1 MSYFARKFAILIFAA
16 LVAVPMRS
24 MSQGSSAAREFF
36 GGLRNCAASL
46 GGWKCLE
53 LDLTSE
59 LVEEKDS
66 TKLYEYSWDFGDRQ
80 RVQGTTI
87 EHCYED
93 FGTYQVTMDLLDME
107 SNTVIRNELSAT
119 VHLYPEIYPSINI
132 HIENQAPSFI
142 GFSSAYN
149 EADQFVPD
157 RVYWKIDGV
166 FYEGNS
172 IVHPFPVA
180 GVYLVEMAVE
190 KDMGFL
196 GTVTACA
203 TREVTIKDSDVWTK
217 AMRDAIDLFRS
228 QSQTGPF
235 ATDEV
240 FCRITDRS
248 SPENTSTVVG
258 LDALMTRVQLE
269 EGKVY
274 DLLLFSGNLLTDQR
288 QFRTHGLSGN
298 NLYIALKDT
307 VMSFF
312 DRPLRELKALK
323 SGEGSALIADTL
335 ELMKTV
341 STLRQHPYLK
351 VAIGSYLHTGSRIS
365 KGLAASLSQSAAVKK
380 TLVRMGIPEDRIA
393 IASPEYNP
401 ALINTCSALP
411 DCGSEDKE
419 LNGKIE
425 FKITGCL

>member
-1 MSYFARKFAILIFAA
+1 MSYFARKFAILMFAA
-16 LVAVPMRS
+16 LVAVPIRS
-24 MSQGSSAAREFF
+24 MSQESSAAREFF
-36 GGLRNCAASL
+36 DGLRDCAASL

-80 RVQGTTI
+80 RVQGTRI
-87 EHCYED
+87 EHCYEE

-119 VHLYPEIYPSINI
+119 VHLYPEVYPSIDI
-132 HIENQAPSFI
+132 HPDNQAPSFF

-149 EADQFVPD
+149 EVDKFVPD
-157 RVYWKIDGV
+157 RVYWRIDGA

-217 AMRDAIDLFRS
+217 SMRDAIELSRTR
-228 QSQTGPF
+228 SQTGPF
-235 ATDEV
+235 ATDEI

-248 SPENTSTVVG
+248 SPENISTIVG

-274 DLLLFSGNLLTDQR
+274 DVLLFSGNLLTDQIR
-288 QFRTHGLSGN
+288 FSTHGLSGN

-307 VMSFF
+307 VMSYFN
-312 DRPLRELKALK
+312 RPLTELKALRN
-323 SGEGSALIADTL
+323 GEGSTLIADTL

-351 VAIGSYLHTGSRIS
+351 VAIGSYMHTGSRIS
-365 KGLAASLSQSAAVKK
+365 KGLAASLSRSAAVKK
-380 TLVRMGIPEDRIA
+380 TLVRMGIPEDRIT

-401 ALINTCSALP
+401 ALINTCSGLP
-411 DCGSEDKE
+411 GCDREDKE

>member
-1 MSYFARKFAILIFAA
+1 MSYFARKFAILMFAA
-16 LVAVPMRS
+16 LAAVPIRS
-24 MSQGSSAAREFF
+24 MSQESSAAREFF
-36 GGLRNCAASL
+36 DSLRDCAASL

-80 RVQGTTI
+80 RVQGTRI
-87 EHCYED
+87 EHCYEE
-93 FGTYQVTMDLLDME
+93 FGTYQVTMDLLDLE

-119 VHLYPEIYPSINI
+119 VHLYPEIYPTINI
-132 HIENQAPSFI
+132 HTENQAPSFI

-149 EADQFVPD
+149 ESDKFVPD
-157 RVYWKIDGV
+157 RVYWRIDGS

-203 TREVTIKDSDVWTK
+203 TRQVTIKDSDVWTK
-217 AMRDAIDLFRS
+217 AMRDAIELSRTR
-228 QSQTGPF
+228 SQTGPF

-240 FCRITDRS
+240 FCRITERS
-248 SPENTSTVVG
+248 SSENTSTVVG
-258 LDALMTRVQLE
+258 LDGLMTRVQLE

-288 QFRTHGLSGN
+288 QF
-298 NLYIALKDT
+298 
-307 VMSFF
+307 
-312 DRPLRELKALK
+312 
-323 SGEGSALIADTL
+323 
-335 ELMKTV
+335 
-341 STLRQHPYLK
+341 
-351 VAIGSYLHTGSRIS
+351 
-365 KGLAASLSQSAAVKK
+365 
-380 TLVRMGIPEDRIA
+380 
-393 IASPEYNP
+393 
-401 ALINTCSALP
+401 
-411 DCGSEDKE
+411 
-419 LNGKIE
+419 
-425 FKITGCL
+425 